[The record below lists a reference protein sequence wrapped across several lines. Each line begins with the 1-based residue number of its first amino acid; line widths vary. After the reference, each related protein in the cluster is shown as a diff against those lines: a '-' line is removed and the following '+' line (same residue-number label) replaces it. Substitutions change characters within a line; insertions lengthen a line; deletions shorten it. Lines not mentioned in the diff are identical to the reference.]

1 MDLEEL
7 VRTRSVIICVGSGGV
22 GKTTMSAAIA
32 LKAAQNGRRV
42 CVLTIDP
49 AKRLANAMGLEAL
62 GNTAT
67 RVDDA
72 RFDAAGIARPVGELW
87 AMMLDTKRTW
97 DALVLRFANSPEQA
111 DRILQNHYYQQI
123 STALAGSQEFM
134 AMEKLYELHASG
146 QYDLVVLD
154 TPPTRHALDFL
165 DAPKK
170 MLGFMDEGVLKFF
183 LAPTTMAGKLGFGFL
198 QSTGAWM
205 FKALQTITGFD
216 VLGDIA
222 EFVDSFRGMYDG
234 FRERATAVEALLR
247 AGGSTCLLVTSPHP
261 LTVDDAKFFHG
272 KLLEYG
278 MPFGGFVVNRVHA
291 DALNEDGATE
301 AWERLARE
309 PARILVQL
317 SIDAAPDLGV
327 RLAANFTRVQA
338 LARADAGQ
346 IARLEALCPGSP
358 TWRFVPAFDVDVHD
372 LSGLSRVNEHLFSNG
387 EPQV

>member
-1 MDLEEL
+1 MLDLEDL
-7 VRTRSVIICVGSGGV
+7 LRARGVIICVGSGGV

-32 LKAAQNGRRV
+32 LRAAQIGRRV

-49 AKRLANAMGLEAL
+49 AKRLANALGLEAL

-67 RVDDA
+67 RVSDA
-72 RFDAAGIARPVGELW
+72 RFDASGIARPRGQLW

-183 LAPTTMAGKLGFGFL
+183 LAPTTLAGKLGFGFV
-198 QSTGAWM
+198 QNTGLWM
-205 FKALQTITGFD
+205 FKALQTITGFN
-216 VLGDIA
+216 VLRDIA
-222 EFVDSFRGMYDG
+222 GFVDSFRGMYDG
-234 FRERATAVEALLR
+234 FRDRAAAVEALLR
-247 AGGSTCLLVTSPHP
+247 AGGTACLLVTSPHP
-261 LTVDDAKFFHG
+261 LTVDEAKFLHG
-272 KLLEYG
+272 KLLEYRI
-278 MPFGGFVVNRVHA
+278 PFGGFVVNRVHP
-291 DALNEDGATE
+291 DALSEDGADD
-301 AWERLARE
+301 AWDRLSRE
-309 PARILVQL
+309 PAQILVQL
-317 SIDAAPDLGV
+317 GIDAAPDLGA
-327 RLAANFTRVQA
+327 RMAANLAQIQP
-338 LARADAGQ
+338 LARADARQ
-346 IARLEALCPGSP
+346 IVRLEALCPGSP
-358 TWRFVPAFDVDVHD
+358 LWCFVPAFDVDVHD
-372 LSGLSRVNEHLFSNG
+372 LSGLSRINEHLF
-387 EPQV
+387 PPHPC